1 MSAAGR
7 ASITTRDRDDS
18 HRARDSSRTASTRDV
33 RRRARRGWRR
43 ARRGDAVRGVKIH
56 IRRARQRLLDLHGL
70 SVGGPIEGSSHE
82 RRHAG
87 ERSARPD
94 DDRAACLVRRALDL
108 PAAGESES
116 RRAVAVPPATLAVRR
131 THGPGERSDRRH
143 VVPRGVGTRGN
154 LRSVARSRRRPRH
167 RPRGAHQGD
176 LGAASSGVGP
186 AAGTARRSRFRDLR
200 GGSLSGQRP
209 RRRRRAG
216 HPVDRRHVRG
226 EALRRVHP
234 RDRARPAE
242 SGGHGA
248 RPRRGLRRAVSR
260 GGRARSR
267 GRPDVRLRSAQRDRY
282 LREPLYLLDTSL
294 VALQGLRA
302 IGSTR
307 GPQRRVG
314 LSGGY
319 LAREAGVGASPPTE
333 RGLGG
338 AARGGPRSRG
348 AFRAR
353 RDVSLPRRGSPRA
366 EFDLHARV
374 DVRARRPVPARGRE
388 QCRAVEGRRC
398 LATHEG

>member
-176 LGAASSGVGP
+176 LGAAEL
-186 AAGTARRSRFRDLR
+186 RSWTCCGYR
-200 GGSLSGQRP
+200 ST
-209 RRRRRAG
+209 
-216 HPVDRRHVRG
+216 V
-226 EALRRVHP
+226 
-234 RDRARPAE
+234 
-242 SGGHGA
+242 
-248 RPRRGLRRAVSR
+248 AVSR
-260 GGRARSR
+260 PTGRIPIWPAS
-267 GRPDVRLRSAQRDRY
+267 S
-282 LREPLYLLDTSL
+282 
-294 VALQGLRA
+294 
-302 IGSTR
+302 
-307 GPQRRVG
+307 
-314 LSGGY
+314 
-319 LAREAGVGASPPTE
+319 ASPTC
-333 RGLGG
+333 R
-338 AARGGPRSRG
+338 ASSRP
-348 AFRAR
+348 A
-353 RDVSLPRRGSPRA
+353 SCPRRSTSARTPKRPRA
-366 EFDLHARV
+366 
-374 DVRARRPVPARGRE
+374 PG
-388 QCRAVEGRRC
+388 
-398 LATHEG
+398 